1 MIAAG
6 SVGPKLCEV
15 SRRRADRI
23 RREVT
28 VYARQ
33 GPVSSRPD
41 WGRIFRITATTGF
54 VASAALHLGTF
65 TPFRPAY
72 AAAFA
77 LALFAGAFAL
87 LAALIVR
94 LREAGAPARGR
105 GAIRMVAWRGL
116 AALIPVGARGAG
128 VAVVGYVL
136 MNLALSLLL
145 ADDGVGSVRL
155 LSGHLLLFYL
165 IPLMYFRFVEPRL
178 RDGSGPS
185 RP

>member
-1 MIAAG
+1 VAT
-6 SVGPKLCEV
+6 S
-15 SRRRADRI
+15 
-23 RREVT
+23 T
-28 VYARQ
+28 
-33 GPVSSRPD
+33 D
-41 WGRIFRITATTGF
+41 WGRIFRVAATAGF
-54 VASAALHLGTF
+54 VASAALHLATF
-65 TPFRPAY
+65 TPFPPAY

-94 LREAGAPARGR
+94 LREAGAPARGQ
-105 GAIRMVAWRGL
+105 GAIRMVEWRRL
-116 AALIPVGARGAG
+116 LALIPEGPRRAG

-145 ADDGVGSVRL
+145 LGDEGIASVRL

-178 RDGSGPS
+178 RDGDGPS